1 MKWNKRFNYPKS
13 QRELIKGQRHYA
25 LNEEKLPSVTTIL
38 SETQSDEKKESLAR
52 WKARVGETE
61 AERIKDS
68 SASRGTNMH
77 LHLERHILGQG
88 HMDLTDEGQVAGDMA
103 QVIIDKGLCDM
114 GEIWGSEVTL
124 FYPNLYAGATDL
136 VGVFDYEDSI
146 VDFKQS
152 NKPKKKEWIDDY
164 FMQLGAYAMA
174 HNCVYDTEI
183 TQGVILMCTPDKYF
197 QKFQIKGKEFIKY
210 QHKFLERLDKYYS
223 EKK

>member
-1 MKWNKRFNYPKS
+1 MKWNKKFNYPKS

-25 LNEEKLPSVTTIL
+25 LNKEKLPSVTTIL

-77 LHLERHILGQG
+77 LHLERHILGAG

-146 VDFKQS
+146 IDFKQS
-152 NKPKKKEWIDDY
+152 NKPKRKEWIDDY

-183 TQGVILMCTPDKYF
+183 TQGVILLSL
-197 QKFQIKGKEFIKY
+197 IHI
-210 QHKFLERLDKYYS
+210 
-223 EKK
+223 